1 MLFPAN
7 NDTNL
12 GELLLTHVSLL
23 AGVAVAGQLTALETV
38 AGAVVAPLRVD
49 TVVLARTVPVVGD
62 ALVGV
67 HTAVTV
73 LAQLLPARS
82 SSRFLCPKESPAS

>member
-1 MLFPAN
+1 MLLAAK

-12 GELLLTHVSLL
+12 GELLLTHVPLL

-49 TVVLARTVPVVGD
+49 TVVLGTVYFPQVPHHGRS
-62 ALVGV
+62 L
-67 HTAVTV
+67 AVS
-73 LAQLLPARS
+73 LI
-82 SSRFLCPKESPAS
+82 